1 MADSEEYYGIQFIA
15 EEINDAYEDIKK
27 VRRALFGRLKEEN
40 MKSSVTK
47 TQKRELRV
55 LWRHMNRA
63 YKKLTQEPE
72 DYSLTRKQIG
82 KLTVPWTMYLV
93 ALMRIKEEIF
103 KHEHVDEG
111 DEGATIHGPD
121 YAKTYERK
129 MEPTL
134 TDLLNNLKVAH
145 SRS

>member
-1 MADSEEYYGIQFIA
+1 MADSEQYYGIQMIA

-72 DYSLTRKQIG
+72 GYSLTRKQIENL
-82 KLTVPWTMYLV
+82 KVPWTMYLV
-93 ALMRIKEEIF
+93 ALMGVKQEIF
-103 KHEHVDEG
+103 HSGKPDG
-111 DEGATIHGPD
+111 DGGDVIHGMDWSDNPGQTNLTGLLEQL
-121 YAKTYERK
+121 KT
-129 MEPTL
+129 T
-134 TDLLNNLKVAH
+134 NG
-145 SRS
+145 RS